1 MKRVKTAIT
10 RITDILP
17 GSCFSS
23 ERSLLFSHIL
33 QQPYQSVQDSDA
45 IYRAIQADNPRELET
60 PVQRYTEKALA
71 RKSDL
76 ENFVLVLIQLS
87 AIHDAIDCTE
97 WLMAFLQTNFGA
109 ELVAKTSLPL
119 VLVRRLVQIGQHRT
133 FAQSFHA
140 SPLQQE
146 TDSCARLLARLLT
159 RFGGEHALLTGDPVS
174 QRYPIYYVA
183 QYGLADLCKLLL
195 QHIQDETPSS
205 RRLLSNSIL
214 LQDELDTSPLRLAIS
229 SSFDELARLLLDFLA
244 HNQALKG
251 NSWELASKSV
261 LFTIISTNP
270 AMLKQLLATNF
281 NVDPQNAHG
290 KTALY
295 IAARAGEVEIVKR
308 LLDCGA
314 STKIFQAT
322 SGWTP
327 LIVALSE
334 GHISVVDAL
343 LCAGADPA
351 APDNNSGWTAID
363 HAAFRGHITLS
374 RNLNELILH
383 DYTKGAFPSILP
395 CPPGT
400 GNQLTVAGSES
411 VILIN
416 EGSLDSTK
424 KSSFVCLNQTS
435 LQSQVGLHVEI
446 SLLDEQSPTHSM
458 NLPILEGLTN
468 KPWEFR
474 TVNASTARVIFKLF
488 RESTQHIG
496 SAVALLDNLRHGL
509 GPARESLVRNYTIP
523 ICSPSDLGSIGTL
536 TFSLLIVRPFV
547 YPNASQSV
555 PSRDA
560 LWKDG
565 GRTKVVG
572 HRGLKAASNW
582 RKHDAVVINSHESGC
597 RLGRDVQLT
606 KDHVPVVYHDF
617 LVSETGTDTWVQNLS
632 LKQRPVQIL
641 EQLEDTFEFKQKG
654 FKGNNR
660 GNYIHEPFITLAD
673 LLSQTPDSMA
683 QNIEISKLTWPTQPT
698 LPYPVLYR
706 PHHLTIIEYRM
717 LFEAASDWCSDT
729 FAIEINAFVDAILST
744 ILSHPSS
751 RRRAIVFSSF
761 SPEVCILVSLKQRLF
776 PILFLNDSGNYAT
789 GDIRASSLQEAIA
802 FATSGLVGIAKQRG
816 LVTGSYGALN
826 DVPECA
832 KIQAEAGLDVIIVD
846 AVRLIVETLS

>member
-1 MKRVKTAIT
+1 MIDDIVRGISHVQAFYNKVYTTALDEVSRLSLSYSLLKNVDWEQGDAKELHFHLGAFHQWLAALGRLRWYGAVNAQGFKRLLQKVNRETPLNDILRQLSESQFSCQTTAITEMKRVKTAIT
-10 RITDILP
+10 RITDILS

-23 ERSLLFSHIL
+23 ERSLLFSHTL
-33 QQPYQSVQDSDA
+33 QQPYHSVQNSDA

-60 PVQRYTEKALA
+60 PVQRYTEKALES
-71 RKSDL
+71 KSDL

-87 AIHDAIDCTE
+87 AIHEAIDCTE
-97 WLMAFLQTNFGA
+97 WLMAFLQTNLGA
-109 ELVAKTSLPL
+109 ELVAKSSLPL

-133 FAQSFHA
+133 LAQSFHA
-140 SPLQQE
+140 APLQQE

-195 QHIQDETPSS
+195 QRIQDKTSSS
-205 RRLLSNSIL
+205 RQLLSNSIL

-229 SSFDELARLLLDFLA
+229 SGFDEVARLLLDFLA

-251 NSWELASKSV
+251 NSWELASKSL

-270 AMLKQLLATNF
+270 AMLEQLLATDF
-281 NVDPQNAHG
+281 NVDHQNAHG
-290 KTALY
+290 ETALY

-308 LLDCGA
+308 LLEYGA

-327 LIVALSE
+327 LIVASSE

-343 LCAGADPA
+343 LRAGADPA
-351 APDNNSGWTAID
+351 APDNSGWTAID

-383 DYTKGAFPSILP
+383 DCTKGALPPILP
-395 CPPGT
+395 CHPGT
-400 GNQLTVAGSES
+400 GKQLTVAGSES

-424 KSSFVCLNQTS
+424 KSSFVSLNQTS

-446 SLLDEQSPTHSM
+446 SLLDEQSPTHLV

-496 SAVALLDNLRHGL
+496 SAVALLGNLRHGL

-523 ICSPSDLGSIGTL
+523 VSSQSDLGAIGTL
-536 TFSLLIVRPFV
+536 TFSLLVVRPFV
-547 YPNASQSV
+547 HPNASQSL
-555 PSRDA
+555 PARDA

-572 HRGLKAASNW
+572 HRG
-582 RKHDAVVINSHESGC
+582 I
-597 RLGRDVQLT
+597 
-606 KDHVPVVYHDF
+606 Y
-617 LVSETGTDTWVQNLS
+617 
-632 LKQRPVQIL
+632 
-641 EQLEDTFEFKQKG
+641 
-654 FKGNNR
+654 
-660 GNYIHEPFITLAD
+660 
-673 LLSQTPDSMA
+673 
-683 QNIEISKLTWPTQPT
+683 
-698 LPYPVLYR
+698 
-706 PHHLTIIEYRM
+706 
-717 LFEAASDWCSDT
+717 
-729 FAIEINAFVDAILST
+729 
-744 ILSHPSS
+744 
-751 RRRAIVFSSF
+751 
-761 SPEVCILVSLKQRLF
+761 F
-776 PILFLNDSGNYAT
+776 PNPL
-789 GDIRASSLQEAIA
+789 
-802 FATSGLVGIAKQRG
+802 
-816 LVTGSYGALN
+816 
-826 DVPECA
+826 
-832 KIQAEAGLDVIIVD
+832 
-846 AVRLIVETLS
+846 